1 VATEYSVP
9 SPATRN
15 ASYNCLP
22 QTLKVMTWNCGHGEL
37 NSATMCRFV
46 TRARPRVAD
55 DANSSAKSHLPI
67 SVAFDNGH
75 YARAIM
81 WEEVKLSG
89 CQLSVNPATIEVIGN
104 ETSLAELFPDRS
116 LAASP
121 QSGQPGGRMM
131 LPGGI
136 ATAVH

>member
-1 VATEYSVP
+1 MPGGKTGSASCRPEGAEHASWTTAYSSWRSVVATEYSVP

-37 NSATMCRFV
+37 SSATMCRFV

-67 SVAFDNGH
+67 SAAFDNGH
-75 YARAIM
+75 YARAIL
-81 WEEVKLSG
+81 WEEVK
-89 CQLSVNPATIEVIGN
+89 
-104 ETSLAELFPDRS
+104 
-116 LAASP
+116 
-121 QSGQPGGRMM
+121 
-131 LPGGI
+131 
-136 ATAVH
+136 